1 VRRAIV
7 MWLIANPK
15 VRKNA
20 VKALKNP
27 TVRRAVVKG
36 ATRLIK
42 R

>member
-1 VRRAIV
+1 MRRAIV

>member
-1 VRRAIV
+1 MRRAIV

-15 VRKNA
+15 VRRNA

>member
-1 VRRAIV
+1 MWAIQ
-7 MWLIANPK
+7 NPK

-36 ATRLIK
+36 ATRLI
-42 R
+42 RR